1 MSASSQTVCY
11 WSKRWVERVRPGRR
25 EAHPAITEFN
35 QEDFEMFF
43 RLVRRPETSVRPQP
57 PSPRSPQFPVAS
69 CLVKIHSSQVK
80 TGFLRAHGPSDGA
93 TSRSKRGCGRTMY
106 FKICGILNACKSQT
120 ALLVMCVLQSHMLFE
135 DNFIR
140 GGSYILQCFTFY
152 IRDSGTVQIYCF
164 CNPN

>member
-43 RLVRRPETSVRPQP
+43 RLVRRPETSVWPQP

-93 TSRSKRGCGRTMY
+93 TSRSKRGCGRTIY
-106 FKICGILNACKSQT
+106 FKICGP
-120 ALLVMCVLQSHMLFE
+120 LLPYTDLGPAPVRTNQYRLLLTQYHH
-135 DNFIR
+135 I
-140 GGSYILQCFTFY
+140 SYSKVRLSFVDL
-152 IRDSGTVQIYCF
+152 R
-164 CNPN
+164 